1 VDHAVDINRD
11 FSSFSTRCRIK
22 LYMGS
27 GKNHHLYRRVFIAAL
42 IGLSGCC
49 REAEIPSALKGLY
62 SSDPREKNR
71 SLQVLAQC
79 PQQSEPS
86 VQRIAA
92 LMYDGNVGVASS
104 AAYALRKI
112 DSKEAREALQVAVT
126 NRERRVKTH

>member
-1 VDHAVDINRD
+1 VDVNRH
-11 FSSFSTRCRIK
+11 FSSFSTSSRLM
-22 LYMGS
+22 LYMSS
-27 GKNHHLYRRVFIAAL
+27 GRNHRLYRRVFIAAL

-86 VQRIAA
+86 VPRIAA
-92 LMYDGNVGVASS
+92 LMYDGNVGVSSS

-126 NRERRVKTH
+126 TRERRLKRN